1 MCTFEKFYLHLS
13 PAVIKSLVMFA
24 NSKIIICIL
33 ELKLYLAPA
42 VIKLQMSKEWKI
54 RQCLLIVYLLYPF
67 ENGSHI

>member
-13 PAVIKSLVMFA
+13 PAVIKSLVMFT

-42 VIKLQMSKEWKI
+42 VIKLQMSKEWKNQTMSANSI
-54 RQCLLIVYLLYPF
+54 PPI
-67 ENGSHI
+67 SI